1 MISKSYQRNRSGNRD
16 SCSHFLVIYEIKS
29 KFLVAFVKLILGK
42 VGVDGFTGPQQEEDI
57 TYDFSIKVIL

>member
-1 MISKSYQRNRSGNRD
+1 M
-16 SCSHFLVIYEIKS
+16 IYEIKS

-42 VGVDGFTGPQQEEDI
+42 VGVDGFTGQQQEEDI

>member
-1 MISKSYQRNRSGNRD
+1 M
-16 SCSHFLVIYEIKS
+16 IYEIKS

>member
-1 MISKSYQRNRSGNRD
+1 M
-16 SCSHFLVIYEIKS
+16 IYEIKS

-42 VGVDGFTGPQQEEDI
+42 VGVDGFTGSQQEEDI